1 MFRKHLTLTT
11 RDPWD
16 VAATVPFEVLL
27 ERMSHDDEKVRS
39 AAAFAVGGVAAG
51 ETKKYFPIL
60 LDYVSSATQSHE
72 RTLILHAVKEV
83 QTTISSFN
91 SRSSPSTPN
100 NLEYIS

>member
-1 MFRKHLTLTT
+1 MLTT

-27 ERMSHDDEKVRS
+27 QRMSHNDEKIRS

-51 ETKKYFPIL
+51 QTKKYFPIL
-60 LDYVSSATQSHE
+60 LDYLSRSTQSHE

-83 QTTISSFN
+83 QTIYQ
-91 SRSSPSTPN
+91 
-100 NLEYIS
+100 LV